1 MYILHKKG
9 TFMTVVLKKWGN
21 SLALRIPKDI
31 SNTLNIG
38 NNSEM
43 ELSIENGALIVKPK
57 INTLLETL
65 VSEINSENLHKE
77 VDTGKSVGHE
87 EW

>member
-1 MYILHKKG
+1 
-9 TFMTVVLKKWGN
+9 MTVVLKKWGN

-38 NNSEM
+38 NNSVM

-77 VDTGKSVGHE
+77 VDTGRSIGHE